1 MRHCYLTE
9 SHACELVIKDFEI
22 KKRHIAARC
31 WTLACPYSW
40 EISVCRKV
48 LCLPHKRTSFLG
60 LLDRDRGCRCWRGRA
75 PFHLW
80 AGTISVIY
88 LRLPKSS
95 LQHRDKHAYM
105 FNLGIYRG
113 GRRDW
118 AVSQAATLTP
128 AHTTSGSGSCLG
140 SLHAPQC
147 LPWHPEPCVLQ
158 GRTETWTFAG
168 CCWLVWSRVVLG
180 HLWSSN
186 GTFQGSSLLALG
198 SGGDQSLPL
207 VEAPGV

>member
-1 MRHCYLTE
+1 M
-9 SHACELVIKDFEI
+9 
-22 KKRHIAARC
+22 
-31 WTLACPYSW
+31 
-40 EISVCRKV
+40 
-48 LCLPHKRTSFLG
+48 
-60 LLDRDRGCRCWRGRA
+60 
-75 PFHLW
+75 
-80 AGTISVIY
+80 
-88 LRLPKSS
+88 
-95 LQHRDKHAYM
+95 
-105 FNLGIYRG
+105 
-113 GRRDW
+113 
-118 AVSQAATLTP
+118 SQAATLTP